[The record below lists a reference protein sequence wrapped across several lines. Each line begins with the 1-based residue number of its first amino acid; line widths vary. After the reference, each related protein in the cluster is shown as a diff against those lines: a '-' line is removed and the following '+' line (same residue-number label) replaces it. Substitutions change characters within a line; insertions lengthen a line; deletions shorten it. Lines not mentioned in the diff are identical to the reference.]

1 MTPDLISPSLISH
14 RLGTVTL
21 DPPGPVM
28 AGSIGTWTL
37 TYTVGSYGLDEG
49 ATLKLSQRF
58 ASDWEIPQFDRP
70 TDPGYSTVTTSGAAK
85 LRPYYHAKA
94 HERPWMKCLVIDVY
108 DGSLAPGEI
117 ITLTL
122 GDRSQGS
129 PGIRAQTFQESAHE
143 FRLLVDPTNASVVR
157 RLPTS
162 PIFPVVSGAPVEL
175 ICIVPTQTV
184 VGEAVEIFVKG
195 QDRWGNPVVVTAPTL
210 TWEGDAAGVLH
221 GTVLTLTTPGSGYVV
236 AGCTITGQTFTCRS
250 NPITVYAKLQPLQ
263 RYWGDLHAQT
273 DATVGTGTEVEYFT
287 FGRDVARLDF
297 TSHQGND
304 FQMTDADW
312 QRLNDVVH
320 EFHED
325 GRFVVFPGY
334 EWSANTTA
342 GGDRNVIYRE
352 EGQPILRSSHW
363 QIPDTP
369 EDDLTPAHPAD
380 VLFAKLRQQ
389 VAPADVLL
397 AAHVGGRYA
406 DIRRYFDQELGPLV
420 EVVSCWGVF
429 EWLLWDAFD
438 MGYTVGIMCNSDG
451 HKGRPGAEG
460 PGAGEFGIAN
470 GLTCVLTKS
479 LTRNSVFDV
488 LKNRRCYGT
497 TGPRID
503 LDFTVNGQPMG
514 SVITADGP
522 LQIAATVQGTA
533 PIESLTLYQGKE
545 PIQQLQSAAFANCD
559 DSRRIR
565 IRWSG
570 SRIRGRGRRVT
581 WDGIIR
587 VEGATILSATPFQF
601 DAATDGIISHTPHEV
616 HFKSSTTGDTDGSDL
631 LLDQARSGTVTF
643 TSPIVEQTVYLADL
657 VGENRVVR
665 VDCGGVDMTLVI
677 ERYPEAV
684 TQVALAL
691 DCTTVPPTDQTTPYF
706 VKVVQVDGHM
716 AWASPIYVKPSED
729 TTC

>member
-1 MTPDLISPSLISH
+1 MTPDLISH

-21 DPPGPVM
+21 DPPGSIV
-28 AGSIGTWTL
+28 AGSVGTWIL

-70 TDPGYSTVTTSGAAK
+70 TDSGYTTVQTNGAAK

-94 HERPWMKCLVIDVY
+94 HERPWMKCLVIDLY
-108 DGSLAPGEI
+108 DGSLAPGDI
-117 ITLTL
+117 ITITL
-122 GDRSQGS
+122 GDRSHGS

-162 PIFPVVSGAPVEL
+162 PLFPVVPGEPVEL
-175 ICIVPTQTV
+175 VCIIPTQAV
-184 VGEAVEIFVKG
+184 IGEPFEVFVKG
-195 QDRWGNPVVVTAPTL
+195 QDCWGNPVIVTDPTL
-210 TWEGDAAGVLH
+210 TWQGDAASSLH
-221 GTVLTLTTPGSGYVV
+221 GTVLTLTTSGSGYLI
-236 AGCTITGQTFTCRS
+236 AETTINGVKLTCHS
-250 NPITVYAKLQPLQ
+250 NPTTDYTNRPPLQ

-312 QRLNDVVH
+312 QRLNQVVQ

-342 GGDRNVIYRE
+342 GGDRNVIYRS
-352 EGQPILRSSHW
+352 GGKPILRSSHW

-369 EDDLTPAHPAD
+369 EDDLTPAHPTD

-389 VAPADVLL
+389 VDPADVLL

-406 DIRRYFDQELGPLV
+406 DIRRYFDQDLSPLV
-420 EVVSCWGVF
+420 EIVSCWGVF
-429 EWLLWDAFD
+429 EWLLWDAFE
-438 MGYTVGIMCNSDG
+438 MGYIVGIMCNSDG

-470 GLTCVLTKS
+470 GLTCVLAES
-479 LTRNSVFDV
+479 HTRNAIFDA

-514 SVITADGP
+514 SVIEADGP
-522 LQIAATVQGTA
+522 LQTAANVRGTA
-533 PIESLTLYQGKE
+533 PIESLTLFQGKDA
-545 PIQQLQSAAFANCD
+545 IQQVQPAAFANCD
-559 DSRRIR
+559 GSRRIR
-565 IRWSG
+565 LRWSG

-581 WDGIIR
+581 WDGTIR
-587 VEGATILSATPFQF
+587 VVGATILGATPFQF
-601 DAATDGIISHTPHEV
+601 DAATDGITGHSAQEV
-616 HFKSSTTGDTDGSDL
+616 SFKSSTTGDTDGIDL
-631 LLDQARSGTVTF
+631 VLDQASSGTIIF
-643 TSPIVEQTVYLADL
+643 TSPVVEQRIDLADL
-657 VGENRVVR
+657 IGEKRVVR
-665 VDCGGVDMTLVI
+665 VACGGVDMALVI
-677 ERYPEAV
+677 ERYPQDV
-684 TQVALAL
+684 TEMATSLE
-691 DCTTVPPTDQTTPYF
+691 CTVDAPTGQMTPYF
-706 VKVVQVDGHM
+706 VKAIQVDGHI
-716 AWASPIYVKPSED
+716 AWASPVYVR
-729 TTC
+729 

>member
-1 MTPDLISPSLISH
+1 MTPELTTPDLISH
-14 RLGTVTL
+14 RLGTVSL
-21 DPPGPVM
+21 DPPGSVI
-28 AGSIGTWTL
+28 AGSMGTWTL

-58 ASDWEIPQFDRP
+58 ASDWEIPQFNRP
-70 TDPGYSTVTTSGAAK
+70 ADPGYSTITTNGAAK

-108 DGSLAPGEI
+108 DGSLAPGDI

-122 GDRSQGS
+122 GDCSQGS

-162 PIFPVVSGAPVEL
+162 PIFSVLPGEPVEL
-175 ICIVPTQTV
+175 VCIVPTQAV
-184 VGEAVEIFVKG
+184 VGEAITVFVKG
-195 QDRWGNPVVVTAPTL
+195 QDRWGNPVVVTDPTL
-210 TWEGDAAGVLH
+210 TWQGDAAATCH
-221 GTVLTLTTPGSGYVV
+221 GMALTLTTPGNGYLL
-236 AGCTITGQTFTCRS
+236 AKCTIDGQTLSCRS
-250 NPITVYAKLQPLQ
+250 NPIHGYTNHGQYQHF
-263 RYWGDLHAQT
+263 WGDLHAQT

-312 QRLNDVVH
+312 QRLNAVVH
-320 EFHED
+320 QFHED

-363 QIPDTP
+363 QIPETP
-369 EDDLTPAHPAD
+369 EDALTPAHPAD
-380 VLFAKLRQQ
+380 QLFAKLRQE
-389 VAPADVLL
+389 VNLADVLL

-429 EWLLWDAFD
+429 EWLLWDAFE
-438 MGYTVGIMCNSDG
+438 MGYIVGIMCNSDG

-470 GLTCVLTKS
+470 GLTCVLAES
-479 LTRNSVFDV
+479 LTRDAVFNA

-503 LDFTVNGQPMG
+503 LDFTINGQPMG
-514 SVITADGP
+514 SVIETAGP
-522 LQIAATVQGTA
+522 LQISASVRGTA
-533 PIESLTLYQGKE
+533 PIESLTLYQGKT
-545 PIQQLQSAAFANCD
+545 PIQQVQPAAFANCD

-581 WDGIIR
+581 WDGTIS
-587 VEGATILSATPFQF
+587 VDGATILSATPFQF
-601 DAATDGIISHTPHEV
+601 DAATDGITSQSAHEV
-616 HFKSSTTGDTDGSDL
+616 SFKSSTTGDTDGIDL
-631 LLDQARSGTVTF
+631 VLDQANSGTLIF
-643 TSPIVEQTVYLADL
+643 ASPVIEQRIALAAL

-665 VDCGGVDMTLVI
+665 IACGGIDMALVI
-677 ERYPEAV
+677 ERYPEEVREMAASLV
-684 TQVALAL
+684 
-691 DCTTVPPTDQTTPYF
+691 CTIDVPEGQTTPYF
-706 VKVVQVDGHM
+706 VKVMQVNGHM
-716 AWASPIYVKPSED
+716 AWASPVYVHAAAS
-729 TTC
+729 